1 MRFINKINFKQFT
14 PASIFTLGF
23 FCFFA
28 ENQSELIVIV
38 GVYLATLVNLLML
51 TEGIIELTRRDVHEE
66 NSRLQI
72 NKEKVIYLFIGKI
85 LLLILALTLGV
96 QIIGNRII
104 IALINYIMQIF
115 ILVLS
120 FKKA

>member
-28 ENQSELIVIV
+28 ENKSELIVIV